1 MLKSPLRT
9 LFAVLLAA
17 GSGVPALHAQSQ
29 LNLKMKVP
37 FAFQYGEQR
46 LAPGTYRMNMMD
58 PYVMQ
63 LQSGSHSARAMVSC
77 WIEPG
82 SVRTGHALFRKHGDR
97 YFLEEIWA
105 ASSGAHLRIYQSVRE
120 KRADRELESEGEGPA
135 QVQLSLLE
143 TSALKQ
149 ARAHNFN

>member
-1 MLKSPLRT
+1 MLKSPLRS

-17 GSGVPALHAQSQ
+17 GSGASALHAQSQ

-58 PYVMQ
+58 SYVLQ
-63 LQSGSHSARAMVSC
+63 LQSGPHSARAMVSC
-77 WIEPG
+77 WIESR

-97 YFLEEIWA
+97 YFLEEIWV
-105 ASSGAHLRIYQSVRE
+105 ASSGAHLRIHQSVRE
-120 KRADRELESEGEGPA
+120 KRAGQELASEGEGPD

-143 TSALKQ
+143 TGALKQ
-149 ARAHNFN
+149 VRAHNLN